1 MPEIQLQ
8 TVFYLGYSKLLHGM
22 GLYVKPMEGQELLS
36 FLFGGGR
43 KSYALFYKCIFRR
56 DFLSPAYCNS
66 LGYRKLSQ
74 RLHVLL
80 LWWSG
85 IVVTALRLLKSVVR
99 EYISPRI
106 HCRLYS
112 WQNELQWHTNI
123 WNEIPEHTF
132 TITRTDNI
140 DKLQSYSAVYC
151 CDQQCSLSWHN
162 STAWPAK
169 TKLQLSRPVSS
180 PNPYW
185 LSRICSSTPN
195 PIPNRTPNPISFDAQ
210 AKYIS
215 LGL

>member
-1 MPEIQLQ
+1 
-8 TVFYLGYSKLLHGM
+8 M

-43 KSYALFYKCIFRR
+43 KSYANVFSDMIFYPPHTAIVLGIKNYPSTCI
-56 DFLSPAYCNS
+56 S
-66 LGYRKLSQ
+66 
-74 RLHVLL
+74 HILL